1 MVGDNKKIQNNFLDF
16 KCNPYPGD
24 PITNTPTYV
33 LQITKLKIDAVR
45 GLIIFCVPEFT
56 VVFPNY

>member
-1 MVGDNKKIQNNFLDF
+1 MVGDKKQEEKNNFLDF

-45 GLIIFCVPEFT
+45 GLIIFCVP
-56 VVFPNY
+56 NSQ